1 MTTDKIKDGEV
12 KAEDVAD
19 GTITSTDI
27 APGTIPSDGGF
38 SLQVTERSS
47 NTHTWAD
54 GEVKSVDIGDGEVTT
69 QDLANGA
76 VTQEKIASGAIM
88 PNVHE
93 VVGDGVLLR
102 PGQNGFAVAR
112 CPDGEFAVGGGYGV
126 YPGFELTHTGPRE
139 SDDNPLGDIPHQ
151 WYIQGADRR
160 LLGEPLFIVAHVI
173 CMGPMP

>member
-27 APGTIPSDGGF
+27 AEGTIPPPAGGTPDDN
-38 SLQVTERSS
+38 SVTSAKI
-47 NTHTWAD
+47 AD